1 MMEVVIGVC
10 VWLALL
16 IVLYIFYPEE
26 LVDEHIERMKRSL

>member
-1 MMEVVIGVC
+1 MMDVLIGVC

-16 IVLYIFYPEE
+16 VVLYICYPEE